1 MGNMSDLFKKLN
13 VLVKTALNDALGEVS
28 PEKLRERIASMRAGS
43 GLEGEVVQL
52 RQKINDALAF
62 EDGLQKRVTE
72 LSAEV
77 ATWDAQADAALN
89 KGNDVNARYAVEQMK
104 RAEQRLAMAESDLR
118 EHRLVTQELISRVN
132 MLDAAVADAKR
143 AEAEKQVA
151 APPPPRAAEPV
162 QTVAAQVPSLGDVLR
177 DAREKITQMSDLIA
191 AQAEVSLPTPTAE
204 ASAPVDEQQV
214 DDDLAAR
221 RQRLSSKPKQQ

>member
-1 MGNMSDLFKKLN
+1 MSDLFKKLN

-28 PEKLRERIASMRAGS
+28 PEKLRERIAAMRPGS
-43 GLEGEVVQL
+43 DLEGEVVQL

-62 EDGLQKRVTE
+62 EDGLQKRVAE

-77 ATWDAQADAALN
+77 AKWDEQADAALN
-89 KGNDVNARYAVEQMK
+89 KGDNANARYAVEQMK
-104 RAEQRLAMAESDLR
+104 RAEQRLTMAESDLR

-143 AEAEKQVA
+143 AEEEKQHA
-151 APPPPRAAEPV
+151 APPPPPAAE
-162 QTVAAQVPSLGDVLR
+162 AAPEAAHVPSLGDVLR

-191 AQAEVSLPTPTAE
+191 AKAEVSPPESAAE
-204 ASAPVDEQQV
+204 APADDQDVE
-214 DDDLAAR
+214 DDLAER